1 MQSYKKLNEQTLKT
15 RLTNSLIFTEIEKL
29 RFGKK
34 TIIALVSVT
43 LIPLLFYLTSSFEM
57 RSGPGSSSL
66 SVEDDGWQLIIQ
78 SMNFAMHIFI
88 PLLAAM
94 VAADTIAGEKS
105 SGMLSLSL
113 TKPVKRR
120 DYLANKIAA
129 QALFISFLFVFF
141 AAVAALLGFI
151 LGYAELVGF
160 GANGAITSDAII
172 PVDEIWW
179 RMILFFLS
187 GAFGSFIVATIAIFS
202 SVYTGSVST
211 STLIPVIFYLVTNIL
226 GGILAGTDYTKY
238 LLAPA
243 ISTLIEVP
251 VTQVIDWSV
260 FFEALAVL
268 SVYGVVALGLAFYR
282 FERSDLS

>member
-1 MQSYKKLNEQTLKT
+1 MHSFNKLNEQSLKT
-15 RLTNSLIFTEIEKL
+15 RLTNSLIFSEIEKL
-29 RFGKK
+29 RYGKK

-43 LIPLLFYLTSSFEM
+43 LIPLLFYLTSTFEL
-57 RSGPGSSSL
+57 RSGPNNMIQAP
-66 SVEDDGWQLIIQ
+66 EDDGWQLIIQ

-105 SGMLSLSL
+105 SGMLSLSM

-120 DYLANKIAA
+120 DYLANKVAA
-129 QALFISFLFVFF
+129 QALFVSFLFVFF
-141 AAVAALLGFI
+141 AAISTILGFI
-151 LGYAELVGF
+151 LGFSEFVGF
-160 GANGAITSDAII
+160 DAVGKITVDAVI
-172 PVDEIWW
+172 PTDEIWW

-202 SVYTGSVST
+202 SAYTGSVST

-243 ISTLIEVP
+243 ISTLLEVP

-260 FFEALAVL
+260 FFEAIAVL

-282 FERSDLS
+282 FEKSDLS

>member
-1 MQSYKKLNEQTLKT
+1 MQSYNKLNEQSLKT

-34 TIIALVSVT
+34 TIIALISVT
-43 LIPLLFYLTSSFEM
+43 LIPFLFYLTSTFEM
-57 RSGPGSSSL
+57 RGGPGNITQSP
-66 SVEDDGWQLIIQ
+66 EDDGWQLIIQ

-105 SGMLSLSL
+105 SGMLNLSL
-113 TKPVKRR
+113 TKPVKRK

-129 QALFISFLFVFF
+129 QALFLSFLFIFF
-141 AAVAALLGFI
+141 AAVSALLGFV
-151 LGYAELVGF
+151 LGYAEFVGF
-160 GANGAITSDAII
+160 NSSGMITIDSVI
-172 PVDEIWW
+172 PTDEIWW

-187 GAFGSFIVATIAIFS
+187 GAFGSFIVASIAIFS

-226 GGILAGTDYTKY
+226 GGILAGTEYTKY

-243 ISTLIEVP
+243 ILTLIEVP

-260 FFEALAVL
+260 FFEAIAVL

-282 FERSDLS
+282 FEKSDLA